1 LEFQTSEDSV
11 PSGFI
16 TDELSRQL
24 VGRPPATGAWRDGDP
39 AGDRQFAPLPTIK
52 LGSGRELASARIAY
66 ESWGTLNE
74 DKSNAVLVLHA
85 LTGDSHATGEAS
97 KAHPTEGWWSEII
110 GPGLAIDTD
119 KFFVVAP
126 NMLGGC
132 QGSTGPA
139 SLDRQGREYGSKF
152 PYLTIRDQVTAQKA
166 FSDVIGINK
175 WHAIIG
181 GSMGGMHVLEWAL
194 MFPEATDNI
203 AVIAA
208 PPVSTADQIA
218 LNSVQLE
225 AIKIDAAFNKGN
237 YYDAKAGF
245 GPHRGLALARRMAL
259 LNYRSPSELNDRFGR
274 TWQSE
279 TVNPF
284 GSGGRWAVESY
295 LDFHGNKFTRR
306 FDANSYITLVEA
318 MNSHDIG
325 RDRGGVEK
333 ALSSIKVRGL
343 VAGIDS
349 DRLFP
354 ITGQQ
359 LIAEHFGGELVGG
372 KLRTIQSEFGHDGFL
387 IEFET
392 VGPLL
397 RELLE
402 G

>member
-1 LEFQTSEDSV
+1 
-11 PSGFI
+11 
-16 TDELSRQL
+16 
-24 VGRPPATGAWRDGDP
+24 
-39 AGDRQFAPLPTIK
+39 
-52 LGSGRELASARIAY
+52 
-66 ESWGTLNE
+66 
-74 DKSNAVLVLHA
+74 
-85 LTGDSHATGEAS
+85 
-97 KAHPTEGWWSEII
+97 
-110 GPGLAIDTD
+110 
-119 KFFVVAP
+119 
-126 NMLGGC
+126 
-132 QGSTGPA
+132 
-139 SLDRQGREYGSKF
+139 
-152 PYLTIRDQVTAQKA
+152 
-166 FSDVIGINK
+166 
-175 WHAIIG
+175 
-181 GSMGGMHVLEWAL
+181 
-194 MFPEATDNI
+194 
-203 AVIAA
+203 
-208 PPVSTADQIA
+208 
-218 LNSVQLE
+218 
-225 AIKIDAAFNKGN
+225 
-237 YYDAKAGF
+237 
-245 GPHRGLALARRMAL
+245 MAL

-333 ALSSIKVRGL
+333 ALSSIKVRGM